1 MKVVAR
7 LCSNTVLETQSLV
20 SSEIQARHHPDEDMK
35 KLTCCLLW
43 FSACLKD
50 LKRFWRLDE
59 KDADRTVAR
68 IFFEVGILKNDLIP
82 ILTSTLGTS
91 EKGDRIALACGE

>member
-1 MKVVAR
+1 M
-7 LCSNTVLETQSLV
+7 
-20 SSEIQARHHPDEDMK
+20 
-35 KLTCCLLW
+35 
-43 FSACLKD
+43 
-50 LKRFWRLDE
+50 DE